1 MIKVGILGAGN
12 IAGVMADTLRRMDN
26 VICCAVAARDGSR
39 AEAFA
44 KTYGFAESYGSYE
57 EMLASS
63 EAELIYVA
71 TPHSCH
77 YDHVKLCLQY
87 GKHVLCEKAF
97 MLNAKQAEEVFAMAK
112 EKGLLLTEAI
122 WTRYMPSRR
131 MLQDVLDGGAIGKP
145 QMLTANLGYVTK
157 HKERIQKLEL
167 GGGALLD
174 VGIYPLTFASLILGD
189 DVTKI
194 RSQADLSDTGVDR
207 TNQILLT
214 YASGAQASIFD
225 TIAGPT
231 DREGVIYGEKGYAT
245 VGNVNNYQYLR
256 IYDAAHKLQEEILCP
271 PQVTGYEYELQACV
285 EAMDKG
291 WTECP
296 DAPHAMSITMMELMD
311 IIRGQW
317 GLEYP
322 EL

>member
-44 KTYGFAESYGSYE
+44 KTYGFAEAYGSYE

-131 MLQDVLDGGAIGKP
+131 MLQDVL
-145 QMLTANLGYVTK
+145 
-157 HKERIQKLEL
+157 E
-167 GGGALLD
+167 GGGH
-174 VGIYPLTFASLILGD
+174 
-189 DVTKI
+189 
-194 RSQADLSDTGVDR
+194 RQA
-207 TNQILLT
+207 
-214 YASGAQASIFD
+214 
-225 TIAGPT
+225 
-231 DREGVIYGEKGYAT
+231 
-245 VGNVNNYQYLR
+245 
-256 IYDAAHKLQEEILCP
+256 
-271 PQVTGYEYELQACV
+271 
-285 EAMDKG
+285 
-291 WTECP
+291 P
-296 DAPHAMSITMMELMD
+296 DAD
-311 IIRGQW
+311 GQP
-317 GLEYP
+317 GLCDKA
-322 EL
+322 